1 MNVRRLKRKLNS
13 YIKFKDLAKSIKLIA
28 LSQLKNVK
36 HKLGARGVALSSVV
50 PFLDNELGV
59 IDYNYALVVPIGVDK
74 SCCGPHNSNII
85 RYTLDII
92 GKLIESNKIIKI
104 ITLGNRVKST
114 IKKSFSKNWVAH
126 VYNYDKEPVSLLVAS
141 ILVERILL
149 ENYDYCFLIFNRY
162 FTPFFQETTCYELT
176 NSTYVLEWA
185 LVSINEFSNAQSYFH
200 FLMRLENT
208 SFNNN
213 INIIYIHSLTMVV
226 LDMLEENEYSG
237 LGARVTAMDNSVQS
251 ATKVIDLTSL
261 LYNKARQSSI
271 TNELIEIVSAANIV

>member
-200 FLMRLENT
+200 FLMRLENN
-208 SFNNN
+208 SFDNN
-213 INIIYIHSLTMVV
+213 INTIYGHSLTMVV